1 MQESAEEFLKHL
13 KKDLHQHID
22 AFKEKTRSFKIGHIE
37 DIDKF
42 FDEYLDKLFDSKT
55 DQRIFDSIKTLR
67 FLEPHHVD
75 GCKAILDRMSLLEQ
89 MPKNAVVA
97 EIGVDRGRFAERI
110 YEVTQP
116 QKLHLIDIFQYDYQL
131 KSVDSIFDQKENIEI
146 HQVDSAEAGNLF
158 NDEYFDWVYID
169 TTHTYE
175 RTKAELNSFADK
187 IKPGG
192 FISGHD
198 YFQVGVSNGFSYGV
212 MSAVHE
218 FVVINNWKLYAV
230 TLEPLENQSFVIQKP
245 DKFFEELS
253 KYSR

>member
-1 MQESAEEFLKHL
+1 MQETAEAFLKEL
-13 KKDLHQHID
+13 KVELHKYIE
-22 AFKEKTRSFKIGHIE
+22 AFKKKTQEFKVGDIE

-42 FDEYLDKLFDSKT
+42 FDDYLSKLFDNKT

-67 FLEPHHVD
+67 FLETKHVE
-75 GCKAILDRMSLLEQ
+75 GCKAILDRHLLLEQ

-110 YEVTQP
+110 YKVTQP
-116 QKLHLIDIFQYDYQL
+116 KQLHLIDLFQFDYQITDVNKL
-131 KSVDSIFDQKENIEI
+131 FSDKDDVEMHQIKSAD
-146 HQVDSAEAGNLF
+146 AGQLF
-158 NDEYFDWVYID
+158 KDEYFDWIYID
-169 TTHTYE
+169 TDHTYE
-175 RTKAELNSFADK
+175 TTKAELNAFANK

-230 TLEPLENQSFVIQKP
+230 TLEPLENQSFVIMKP
-245 DKFFEELS
+245 V
-253 KYSR
+253 

>member
-1 MQESAEEFLKHL
+1 MQESAEEFLKEL
-13 KKDLHQHID
+13 KKDLHRYIN
-22 AFKEKTRSFKIGHIE
+22 AFKEKTRDFKVGHIE

-42 FDEYLDKLFDSKT
+42 FDEYLGKLFDSKT

-67 FLEPHHVD
+67 FLEPRHVD
-75 GCKAILDRMSLLEQ
+75 GCKAILDRISLLEQ
-89 MPKNAVVA
+89 MPKNAIVA

-116 QKLHLIDIFQYDYQL
+116 QKLHLIDIFQFDYQL
-131 KSVDSIFDQKENIEI
+131 ESVKSILGKKENIEI
-146 HQVDSAEAGNLF
+146 NQVNSVEAGNLF
-158 NDEYFDWVYID
+158 DNEYFDWVYID
-169 TTHTYE
+169 TDHTYE
-175 RTKAELNSFADK
+175 TTKAELNAFADK

-198 YFQVGVSNGFSYGV
+198 YFQVGISNGFSYGV

-218 FVVINNWKLYAV
+218 FVVINDWKLYAV

-245 DKFFEELS
+245 DNQK
-253 KYSR
+253 

>member
-1 MQESAEEFLKHL
+1 MQESAEEFLKIL
-13 KKDLHQHID
+13 KNDLHEYINK
-22 AFKEKTRSFKIGHIE
+22 FKEKTRDFKVGVID

-42 FDEYLDKLFDSKT
+42 FDEYLDKLFDNKT

-67 FLEPHHVD
+67 FLEPRHVES
-75 GCKAILDRMSLLEQ
+75 CKAILDRHLLLEQ

-110 YEVTQP
+110 YKVAQP
-116 QKLHLIDIFQYDYQL
+116 KQLHLIDLFQFEYQTTAVNKL
-131 KSVDSIFDQKENIEI
+131 LGKKDNVKLHQTKSVDAGSLFD
-146 HQVDSAEAGNLF
+146 
-158 NDEYFDWVYID
+158 DEYFDWIYID
-169 TTHTYE
+169 TDHTYE
-175 RTKAELNSFADK
+175 TTKAELNAFKDK

-198 YFQVGVSNGFSYGV
+198 YFQVGISNGFSYGV

-218 FVVINNWKLYAV
+218 FIVINNWTLYAV

-245 DKFFEELS
+245 A
-253 KYSR
+253 

>member
-1 MQESAEEFLKHL
+1 MQETAEEFLKQL
-13 KKDLHQHID
+13 KKDLHKHID
-22 AFKEKTRSFKIGHIE
+22 AFKEKTREFKVGDIE

-42 FDEYLDKLFDSKT
+42 FDEYLSKLFDSKT

-67 FLEPHHVD
+67 FLEPQHVE
-75 GCKAILDRMSLLEQ
+75 GCKAILNRHLLLEQ

-116 QKLHLIDIFQYDYQL
+116 KQLHLIDLFQFEYQITDVNKL
-131 KSVDSIFDQKENIEI
+131 FDNKADVKMHQIKSAD
-146 HQVDSAEAGNLF
+146 AGQLF
-158 NDEYFDWVYID
+158 EDEYFDWIYID
-169 TTHTYE
+169 TDHTYE
-175 RTKAELNSFADK
+175 TTKAELNAFADK

-245 DKFFEELS
+245 DSQK
-253 KYSR
+253 

>member
-1 MQESAEEFLKHL
+1 MQESAEEFLKTL
-13 KKDLHQHID
+13 KKDLHEYID
-22 AFKEKTRSFKIGHIE
+22 KFKEKTRDFKIGHIE

-42 FDEYLDKLFDSKT
+42 FDDYLGKLFDSKT

-67 FLEPHHVD
+67 FLEPKHVE
-75 GCKAILDRMSLLEQ
+75 GCKAILDRITLLQQ

-110 YEVTQP
+110 YEVTTP
-116 QKLHLIDIFQYDYQL
+116 SKLHLIDIFQHDYQL
-131 KSVDSIFDQKENIEI
+131 KSVNDILGDKENIEI
-146 HQVDSAEAGNLF
+146 HQIDSAEAGKLF
-158 NDEYFDWVYID
+158 DDEYFDWIYID
-169 TTHTYE
+169 TDHTFE
-175 RTKAELNSFADK
+175 RTKAELNSFASK

-198 YFQVGVSNGFSYGV
+198 YFQVGISNGFSYGV

-218 FVVINNWKLYAV
+218 FVAINDWKLYAV

-245 DKFFEELS
+245 K
-253 KYSR
+253 KN

>member
-1 MQESAEEFLKHL
+1 MQESAEEFLKQL

-22 AFKEKTRSFKIGHIE
+22 AFKEKTRSFKVGDIE

-42 FDEYLDKLFDSKT
+42 FDEYLTKLFDNKT

-67 FLEPHHVD
+67 FLEPKHTQ
-75 GCKAILDRMSLLEQ
+75 GCKALLDRMSLLEQ

-116 QKLHLIDIFQYDYQL
+116 KKLHLIDVYQFDYQL
-131 KSVDSIFDQKENIEI
+131 KSINNILGNKENIEI
-146 HQVDSAEAGNLF
+146 HRSNSKEAGKLF
-158 NDEYFDWVYID
+158 KDEYFDWIYID
-169 TTHTYE
+169 TDHTYE
-175 RTKAELNSFADK
+175 TTKAELNAFSSK

-198 YFQVGVSNGFSYGV
+198 YFQVGISNGFSYGV

-245 DKFFEELS
+245 DNQK
-253 KYSR
+253 

>member
-1 MQESAEEFLKHL
+1 MQESAEEFLKQL
-13 KKDLHQHID
+13 KNDLHRYID
-22 AFKEKTRSFKIGHIE
+22 AFKEKTRDFKVGHIE

-42 FDEYLDKLFDSKT
+42 FDEYLGKLFDNKT

-67 FLEPHHVD
+67 FLESHHVD
-75 GCKAILDRMSLLEQ
+75 NCKAILDRMSLLEQ
-89 MPKNAVVA
+89 LPKNAVVA

-116 QKLHLIDIFQYDYQL
+116 RKLHLIDIFQFDYQL
-131 KSVDSIFDQKENIEI
+131 ESINNILGKKENIEI

-158 NDEYFDWVYID
+158 DDDYFDWIYID
-169 TTHTYE
+169 TDHTYE
-175 RTKAELNSFADK
+175 RTKAELNAFANK

-192 FISGHD
+192 YISGHD
-198 YFQVGVSNGFSYGV
+198 YFQVGISNGFSYGV

-218 FVVINNWKLYAV
+218 FVVINDWKLYAV

-245 DKFFEELS
+245 NN
-253 KYSR
+253 

>member
-1 MQESAEEFLKHL
+1 MQESAEEFLKQL
-13 KKDLHQHID
+13 KKDLHKYID
-22 AFKEKTRSFKIGHIE
+22 AFKQKTKDFKIGHIE

-42 FDEYLDKLFDSKT
+42 FDDYLNKLFDSKT

-75 GCKAILDRMSLLEQ
+75 GCKAILDRITLLQQ
-89 MPKNAVVA
+89 MPKNAIVA

-116 QKLHLIDIFQYDYQL
+116 SKLHLIDIFQHGYQL
-131 KSVDSIFDQKENIEI
+131 ESVNSIFKNKQNIEI
-146 HQVDSAEAGNLF
+146 HQADSAQAGSLF
-158 NDEYFDWVYID
+158 EDEYFDWIYID
-169 TTHTYE
+169 TDHTFE
-175 RTKAELNSFADK
+175 RTKAELNAFANK

-198 YFQVGVSNGFSYGV
+198 YFQVGISNGFSYGV

-218 FVVINNWKLYAV
+218 FVAINNWKLYAV

-245 DKFFEELS
+245 KNG
-253 KYSR
+253 

>member
-1 MQESAEEFLKHL
+1 MEKSIEDYFKQI
-13 KKDLHQHID
+13 KKDLHSYID
-22 AFKEKTRSFKIGHIE
+22 AAKEKTRDFKVGHID

-55 DQRIFDSIKTLR
+55 DQRIFESIKTLR
-67 FLEPHHVD
+67 FLEQHHVD

-89 MPKNAVVA
+89 MPKNAIVA

-116 QKLHLIDIFQYDYQL
+116 QKLHLIDIFQFDYQL
-131 KSVDSIFDQKENIEI
+131 ESVKSILGKKENIEI
-146 HQVDSAEAGNLF
+146 NQVNSVEAGNLF
-158 NDEYFDWVYID
+158 NDEYFDWIYID
-169 TTHTYE
+169 TDHTYE
-175 RTKAELNSFADK
+175 TTKAELNAFADK

-198 YFQVGVSNGFSYGV
+198 YFQVGISNGFSYGV

-218 FVVINNWKLYAV
+218 FIVINNWKLYAV

-245 DKFFEELS
+245 LV
-253 KYSR
+253 

>member
-1 MQESAEEFLKHL
+1 MEKSIEDYFKQL
-13 KKDLHQHID
+13 KKDLHRYID
-22 AFKEKTRSFKIGHIE
+22 AAKEKTRDFKVGHID

-42 FDEYLDKLFDSKT
+42 FEEYLDKLFDSKT
-55 DQRIFDSIKTLR
+55 DQRIFESIKTLR
-67 FLEPHHVD
+67 FLEQHHVD
-75 GCKAILDRMSLLEQ
+75 GCKAILDRMCLLEQ

-116 QKLHLIDIFQYDYQL
+116 QKLHLIDLFQFDYQL
-131 KSVDSIFDQKENIEI
+131 ESVNSILGKKEKIEL
-146 HQVDSAEAGNLF
+146 HKVNSVEAGNLF
-158 NDEYFDWVYID
+158 DDEYFDWIYID
-169 TTHTYE
+169 TDHTYE
-175 RTKAELNSFADK
+175 TTKAELNAFADK

-198 YFQVGVSNGFSYGV
+198 YFQVGISNGFSYGV

-218 FVVINNWKLYAV
+218 FIVINNWKLYAV

-245 DKFFEELS
+245 LV
-253 KYSR
+253 

>member
-1 MQESAEEFLKHL
+1 MQETAEEFLKQL
-13 KKDLHQHID
+13 KKDCHRHID
-22 AFKEKTRSFKIGHIE
+22 TFKEKTRDFKVGYID

-42 FDEYLDKLFDSKT
+42 FDDYLSKLFDNKT

-67 FLEPHHVD
+67 FLEPKHVE
-75 GCKAILDRMSLLEQ
+75 GCKAILDRHLLLEQ

-116 QKLHLIDIFQYDYQL
+116 KQLHLIDLFQFEYQITDVNTL
-131 KSVDSIFDQKENIEI
+131 FENNADVKMHQIKSAD
-146 HQVDSAEAGNLF
+146 AGQLF
-158 NDEYFDWVYID
+158 EDEYFDWIYID
-169 TTHTYE
+169 TDHTYE
-175 RTKAELNSFADK
+175 TTKAELNAFADK

-192 FISGHD
+192 LISGHD
-198 YFQVGVSNGFSYGV
+198 YFQVGISNGFSYGV

-218 FVVINNWKLYAV
+218 FVVINDWRLYAV

-245 DKFFEELS
+245 DNQK
-253 KYSR
+253 

>member
-1 MQESAEEFLKHL
+1 MEKSIEDFFKQIKN
-13 KKDLHQHID
+13 DLHRYID
-22 AFKEKTRSFKIGHIE
+22 AAKEKTRDFKVGHIE

-42 FDEYLDKLFDSKT
+42 FDEYLHQLFDSKT

-67 FLEPHHVD
+67 FLEPKHVE
-75 GCKAILDRMSLLEQ
+75 GCKAILDRHLLLEQ

-110 YEVTQP
+110 YEFTQP
-116 QKLHLIDIFQYDYQL
+116 KQLHLIDLFQFEYQMTDVNKL
-131 KSVDSIFDQKENIEI
+131 FSDKDNVEI
-146 HQVDSAEAGNLF
+146 HQIKSADAGQLF
-158 NDEYFDWVYID
+158 KDKYFDWIYID
-169 TTHTYE
+169 TDHTYE
-175 RTKAELNSFADK
+175 TTKAELNAFANK

-198 YFQVGVSNGFSYGV
+198 YFQVGISNGFSYGV

-218 FVVINNWKLYAV
+218 FVVINDWKLYAV

-245 DKFFEELS
+245 KNN
-253 KYSR
+253 

>member
-1 MQESAEEFLKHL
+1 MQESAEEFLKQL
-13 KKDLHQHID
+13 KSEMHQYIN
-22 AFKEKTRSFKIGHIE
+22 AFKEKTRSFKVGNIE

-42 FDEYLDKLFDSKT
+42 FDEYLAKLFDNKT

-67 FLEPHHVD
+67 FLEPHHVED
-75 GCKAILDRMSLLEQ
+75 CKALLDRMALLEQ

-116 QKLHLIDIFQYDYQL
+116 QMLHLIDVFAHEHQFEAVKGIFEEKQN
-131 KSVDSIFDQKENIEI
+131 VET
-146 HQVDSAEAGNLF
+146 HQINSTAAGNLF
-158 NDEYFDWVYID
+158 KDEYFDWIYID
-169 TTHTYE
+169 TDHTYE
-175 RTKAELNSFADK
+175 TTKAELNAFSSK

-198 YFQVGVSNGFSYGV
+198 YFQVGISNGFSYGV

-245 DKFFEELS
+245 DNQK
-253 KYSR
+253 